1 MDCFSEEGEWILDLC
16 CGKRLLSVA
25 AAEKGRSAVAFHHD
39 AGSLEAVGD
48 YLRTLALQYDPSYRD
63 KDGVVLNIVKQ

>member
-1 MDCFSEEGEWILDLC
+1 M
-16 CGKRLLSVA
+16 A

-48 YLRTLALQYDPSYRD
+48 YLRTLALQHDPSYRD

>member
-39 AGSLEAVGD
+39 ADCLEAVGD
-48 YLRTLALQYDPSYRD
+48 YLHPL
-63 KDGVVLNIVKQ
+63 